1 MSTPPVDRREFMVQ
15 AAGGLAA
22 AAIIPSLA
30 HAARP
35 AGLAPTRVG
44 VVGLGRQ
51 GRSILA
57 ELSVIEGVLLAAM
70 CDVDERRLNAA
81 KRRAADA
88 ATFSSLDDMLKADAV
103 DAVVVATPTHTHRE
117 VATRAIESGRHVY
130 CEGPISNT
138 IEDSV
143 ALAKAAR
150 DTDKVVAAGLQ
161 GRSNPVYDL
170 ARTFARSDSVRN
182 IVSMR
187 AQHHEKTSWI
197 TPSNDQARYKELN
210 WRLDPAR
217 STGLAGEWG
226 THQFDVFHW
235 YTGRYPVRVMGH
247 GSVQQHK
254 DGREVHDTIACTL
267 IFDDGAALQYA
278 ATIANSYEDRYE
290 VFYGSNA
297 AIKLAWS
304 HGWMFKEADAP
315 TQGWEVY
322 ANRQQFHQDE
332 GITLIAGATKLAEQ
346 GKLKEGVGLPHS
358 SLYYALENWVD
369 AIAGGG
375 EPACSMAEGARAT
388 AVGIAAHRA
397 CVEGGAV
404 DVEMPDV

>member
-15 AAGGLAA
+15 AAGGMVA
-22 AAIIPSLA
+22 AAIVPNLA
-30 HAARP
+30 RASVRSGAAP
-35 AGLAPTRVG
+35 IRVG

-57 ELSVIEGVLLAAM
+57 ELSVLEGVQLSAI
-70 CDVDERRLNAA
+70 CDVDERRLSAA
-81 KRRAADA
+81 QRRASDA
-88 ATFSSLDDMLKADAV
+88 ATFGSLDEMLAAGAADAV
-103 DAVVVATPTHTHRE
+103 VIATPTHTHRQ
-117 VATRAIESGRHVY
+117 VANQAIEAGRHVY
-130 CEGPISNT
+130 CEGPIAHT
-138 IEDSV
+138 VKDAV
-143 ALAKAAR
+143 GLARAAR
-150 DTDKVVAAGLQ
+150 ATDKVVAAGLQ

-170 ARTFARSDSVRN
+170 ARSFARSDSVRN

-187 AQHHEKTSWI
+187 AQHHEKTSWV
-197 TPSNDQARYKELN
+197 TPSRDPARYEELN

-217 STGLAGEWG
+217 SSGLAGEWG

-235 YTGRYPVRVMGH
+235 YLGRYPVRVMGH
-247 GSVQQHK
+247 GSVQEYN
-254 DGREVHDTIACTL
+254 DGRTVHDSIACTL
-267 IFDDGAALQYA
+267 IFEDGEALQYE
-278 ATIANSYEDRYE
+278 ATLANSYEDQYE

-322 ANRQQFHQDE
+322 ANRQQFHNDE

-346 GKLKEGVGLPHS
+346 GKLKEGVGLPYS

-369 AIAGGG
+369 AIATGG
-375 EPACSMAEGARAT
+375 EPACTMAEGARAT
-388 AVGIAAHRA
+388 AVGIAANRA
-397 CVEGGAV
+397 CVEGGMV
-404 DVEMPDV
+404 DVQMPDV